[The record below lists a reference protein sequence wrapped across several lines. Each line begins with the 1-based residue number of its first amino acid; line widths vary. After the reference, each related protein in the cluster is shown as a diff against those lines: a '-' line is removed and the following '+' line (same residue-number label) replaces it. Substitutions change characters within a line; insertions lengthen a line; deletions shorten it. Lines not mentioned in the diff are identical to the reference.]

1 MSVFGRDDTFDQQT
15 DPIVRLEARRLRR
28 DIDSYYAGPGRD
40 EPIRISIPKGTYV
53 PRFEEI
59 TDGSEAEPEKPAEKR
74 SGLPSSVRR
83 WQLALSVAAVAVCA
97 VLIGVFALL
106 PEYELI
112 GSDNEDLP
120 KGPVIAVLPFTPLG
134 EGPDYVADGITQ
146 QLTTELV
153 RFRDLWVLP
162 LGSVARFRHGKSDLS
177 ELRSEFGADYVL
189 EGSVSAAVGTLN
201 ITARLV
207 DLETDRYIW
216 VHSYDTVSSPKEIYE
231 AQNLITREVIGNLAG
246 KYGIL
251 AKEAMNEAARRPPET
266 RSAYD
271 CVLEYYSY
279 QITINLERH
288 GEVKTCVERAIALEP
303 DYAEAW
309 AVLSNLHLQ
318 QIRFALG
325 GNRQELFAHAE
336 EAARRAVELDPHSA
350 SAHLMQANV
359 RFVAGDLEGF
369 RKSGGKAT
377 SLNPNDNAILAHF
390 ALRLALSGSWQEGLA
405 IMDRA
410 IALNPVHPHWYH
422 FPWVFYHYER
432 QEYREALSTL
442 DKIKMP
448 DFFWTHLWRTV
459 LNAELGND
467 ASAQEALAELIAQQ
481 PELETDIHD
490 MLSVWL
496 LNENFK
502 ERLVLSLEKAGLK
515 NKEISEES
523 SL

>member
-1 MSVFGRDDTFDQQT
+1 MALAAAVVLVSSTLFGIYVLMQ
-15 DPIVRLEARRLRR
+15 V
-28 DIDSYYAGPGRD
+28 D
-40 EPIRISIPKGTYV
+40 EQA
-53 PRFEEI
+53 
-59 TDGSEAEPEKPAEKR
+59 GSEDA
-74 SGLPSSVRR
+74 G
-83 WQLALSVAAVAVCA
+83 
-97 VLIGVFALL
+97 
-106 PEYELI
+106 
-112 GSDNEDLP
+112 LP

-134 EGPDYVADGITQ
+134 DGPAYVADGITQ

-162 LGSVARFRHGKSDLS
+162 LGSVSRYRNGQANPSD
-177 ELRSEFGADYVL
+177 LRSEFGADYAL
-189 EGSVSAAVGTLN
+189 EGSVSAAVGTLK

-231 AQNLITREVIGNLAG
+231 AQNLITRQVIGNLAG

-251 AKEAMNEAARRPPET
+251 AKDAMNEASRRPPES
-266 RSAYD
+266 RNAYD

-288 GEVKTCVERAIALEP
+288 AEIKACVERAITLEP

-309 AVLSNLHLQ
+309 AVLSNLYLQ
-318 QIRFALG
+318 QIRFAMG
-325 GNRQELFAHAE
+325 GDKEAHFERAD

-369 RKSGGKAT
+369 RESGERAA

-390 ALRLALSGSWQEGLA
+390 ALRLALSGSWQEGLS
-405 IMDRA
+405 IMEKA

-422 FPWVFYHYER
+422 FPWVFYHFER
-432 QEYREALSTL
+432 QEYRQALAKL
-442 DKIKMP
+442 EKIKMP

-459 LNAELGND
+459 LNEELGNH
-467 ASAQEALAELIAQQ
+467 ATAQVALEKLTAQQ
-481 PELETDIHD
+481 PDLDSKLQDI
-490 MLSVWL
+490 LSIWL
-496 LNENFK
+496 LSENFK
-502 ERLVLSLEKAGLK
+502 NRLMLSLEKAGMRDKNTLK
-515 NKEISEES
+515 AKT
-523 SL
+523 L